1 MTRNASPAADG
12 AQETTGLGNLAGVRL
27 DRLERVRAIRQTL
40 AMPGGNR
47 EHAAQLLGIGER
59 TPYHSS
65 RSAGFDKGRQPPL
78 KAPTKLDN
86 SSRRAKRQPRLP

>member
-40 AMPGGNR
+40 AMPGGHR
-47 EHAAQLLGIGER
+47 EQAAQLLRTGER
-59 TPYHSS
+59 TRY
-65 RSAGFDKGRQPPL
+65 RKL
-78 KAPTKLDN
+78 KEYGL
-86 SSRRAKRQPRLP
+86 R